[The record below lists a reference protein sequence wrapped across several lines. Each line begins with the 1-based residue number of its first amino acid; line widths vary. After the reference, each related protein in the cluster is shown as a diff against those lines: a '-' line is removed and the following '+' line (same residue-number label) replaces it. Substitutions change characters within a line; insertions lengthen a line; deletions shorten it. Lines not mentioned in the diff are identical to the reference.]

1 MTLSLS
7 LFLFSCTKLLQTL
20 VTSASGD
27 LLLQEM
33 ASAQEVAVGALLK
46 CNAEK
51 LSVVYKMFC
60 CALTLP
66 GAALLSA
73 GVG

>member
-7 LFLFSCTKLLQTL
+7 LFLFSCAELLQTL

-33 ASAQEVAVGALLK
+33 ASAQEVAAGALLK

-51 LSVVYKMFC
+51 LSVSP
-60 CALTLP
+60 LGP
-66 GAALLSA
+66 IGH
-73 GVG
+73 